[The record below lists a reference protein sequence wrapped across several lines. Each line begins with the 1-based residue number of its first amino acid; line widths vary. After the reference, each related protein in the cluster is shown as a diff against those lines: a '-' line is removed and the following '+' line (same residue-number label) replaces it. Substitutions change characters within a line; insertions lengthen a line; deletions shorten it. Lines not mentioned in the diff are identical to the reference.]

1 MKMIRAAAAVLVL
14 SSAGTAHALCTLVCT
29 CTLATTSMQFGVY
42 NPLAYED
49 VGSTAKVQVKCGGV
63 LGLLIPMTVYLGAGN
78 GTVSNRRL
86 SSGTASL
93 GYGLYADP
101 DFTVPLGDGT
111 GGTVTIAGS
120 VDIDLLGLSPG
131 LEYTR
136 FGRIPARQLT
146 TPPGVYVDVI
156 PVTLEFY

>member
-1 MKMIRAAAAVLVL
+1 MKTIRAGVAVLVFG
-14 SSAGTAHALCTLVCT
+14 SAGSAHALCTLLCT

-42 NPLAYED
+42 NPLAYGD
-49 VGSTAKVQVKCGGV
+49 VTSTAKVQVKCGGV
-63 LGLLIPMTVYLGAGN
+63 LGLLIPLTVYLGAGN

-101 DFTVPLGDGT
+101 NFTVPLGDGT
-111 GGTVTIAGS
+111 GGTVTIGGS

-131 LEYTR
+131 LEYTM

-156 PVTLEFY
+156 PVVLEFF